1 MPFDILF
8 KAFSNRQMHTVIFSK
23 IVGVPAKILDNILIS
38 FKGRRKQIT
47 YNMLQKKIVLQC
59 LFLEGT
65 C

>member
-1 MPFDILF
+1 M
-8 KAFSNRQMHTVIFSK
+8 
-23 IVGVPAKILDNILIS
+23 VGVPAKILDNILIS